1 MSKFYRY
8 IWITLLAIFTSQALL
23 TSVFAYYER
32 PYISYAFSSPHD
44 ARRLPLVIAHKA
56 KVPELPPNTLEGIE
70 VIMQSDVG
78 GIEIDIQLS
87 KDGIPVVFHDDLLE
101 EMTTGEGPVSAYTA
115 AELKNMRYILDG
127 VTTPYTIPTL
137 REVFERVK
145 NEKVLF
151 LDIKDAKL
159 KDTGM
164 ARAVAALVKEYHL
177 YQTVIVETF
186 NPLFLYKMRKND
198 AQIMVQFDYV
208 EDATPTEEESPEQLA
223 SIPWLLK
230 QPFFHWLMRN
240 AAVPDLLG
248 VRFSNDQQRIRYLS
262 DHGYP
267 IIAWTIDDTAKAVEL
282 LEAGVMG
289 IQTNRPFEMLE
300 DLKQLFPTEEYDA
313 GGIDNAQVDRVID
326 VANEQDIAQA
336 LESARKE
343 NKKISLAGAQ
353 HTMGGHTF
361 SNGSIVLKMYKYNQ
375 MSYSPE
381 SQRLNVQSGATWSQ
395 VQEYLDQFDRSV
407 VVMQSDTIFS
417 IGGSLSAN
425 VHGWQ
430 VGKAPLASTVQ
441 QFRLMLANGEIVVC
455 SRETNAELFKAVLGG
470 YGLFGVILDVEL
482 ETFPNRMLIKE
493 SSYFPAEKYAEN
505 YLKKV
510 SLKPDV
516 ELAYGRFSVAHDQL
530 LQEASL
536 NTFRLAP
543 EPAPAVE
550 PLVQESMI
558 SIKRNIFR
566 LSERTDK
573 GKQLRWIAEKN
584 LSKWIEQKYQSR
596 NNAMHPDIHVLWP
609 QLVDKRDTL
618 QEYFIPKEHYQAFID
633 ALRKRVLEYDVNLLN
648 VTVREVLTDQDTFLA
663 YARQDSFAFVLLF
676 SQGIENPDEENM
688 KAFTQ
693 QVIDD
698 VLAMDGTFYLPYRLY
713 YRFDQFSQAYPMY
726 QDFMDLKRQ
735 YDPDERFSSQ
745 FWEYISEK
753 D

>member
-1 MSKFYRY
+1 MSKFHSY
-8 IWITLLAIFTSQALL
+8 IGIILFTLIFQTAP
-23 TSVFAYYER
+23 TPTFAYYER

-70 VIMQSDVG
+70 VFMPSDVG

-101 EMTTGEGPVSAYTA
+101 EMTTGKGPVSAYTA
-115 AELKNMRYILDG
+115 AELKNIHYIVNG
-127 VTTPYTIPTL
+127 VKTPYTIPTL

-164 ARAVAALVKEYHL
+164 AHAIANLVKEFHL

-186 NPLFLYKMRKND
+186 NPFFLHKMRKAD
-198 AQIMVQFDYV
+198 AQIMLQFDYV
-208 EDATPTEEESPEQLA
+208 EDATPTAEESPEQLA

-230 QPFFHWLMRN
+230 QSFFHWLIRN
-240 AAVPDLLG
+240 AVVPDLLG
-248 VRFSNDQQRIRYLS
+248 VRFSNNPQNIRQLA

-267 IIAWTIDDTAKAVEL
+267 IIAWTIDETAKAVEL
-282 LEAGVMG
+282 LKAGALG

-300 DLKQLFPTEEYDA
+300 ELKQLLPVEEYDA
-313 GGIDNAQVDRVID
+313 GGIDNAQVDRVIE
-326 VANEQDIAQA
+326 VASEPDIAQA
-336 LESARKE
+336 LELAKKE

-361 SNGSIVLKMYKYNQ
+361 SQGSIVLKMYKYNH
-375 MSYSPE
+375 MTYLPE
-381 SQRLNVQSGATWSQ
+381 TQRLRVESGATWGQ
-395 VQEYLDQFDRSV
+395 VQEYLDPLHRSV

-430 VGKAPLASTVQ
+430 VGKAPLASTVH

-455 SRETNAELFKAVLGG
+455 SREVNTELFKAVLGG

-493 SSYFPAEKYAEN
+493 STYFPAEKYPEK

-510 SLKPDV
+510 SRQPDV

-536 NTFRLAP
+536 NTFRLAS
-543 EPAPAVE
+543 EPAPDLE
-550 PLVQESMI
+550 PMAQESMI
-558 SIKRNIFR
+558 GIKRNIFR
-566 LSERTDK
+566 FSERTDK
-573 GKQLRWIAEKN
+573 GKQLRWLAEKN
-584 LSKWIEQKYQSR
+584 LTKWIDQKYQSR
-596 NNAMHPDIHVLWP
+596 NNVMHPDIHVLWP

-618 QEYFIPKEHYQAFID
+618 QEYFIPKAHYQAFVE
-633 ALRKRVLEYDVNLLN
+633 ALRKRVWEYDVNLLN
-648 VTVREVLTDQDTFLA
+648 VTVREVLTDTDTFLA

-676 SQGIENPDEENM
+676 SQGIENPDEDNM

-693 QVIDD
+693 QIIDD
-698 VLAMDGTFYLPYRLY
+698 VLAMEGTFYLPYRLY

-726 QDFMDLKRQ
+726 QDFIELKKQ
-735 YDPDERFSSQ
+735 YDPEERFSSQ
-745 FWEYISEK
+745 FWDYISKKES
-753 D
+753 